1 MHFRTLARR
10 MLGRMLKRPLILR
23 NRVLVGTHHKTGT
36 VWFTSVFRALSGQLG
51 LELVYA
57 DGAHPNPDGRW
68 DIFVSGHSR
77 FAGLDS
83 SNLRGVHVIRD
94 PRDLIISATHYHQ
107 TSDES
112 WLHEPRSDFGGMTYQ
127 EKICSYSSFDEKMLF
142 EMENSSFH
150 NIVEMVEVEESDD
163 DRFMGVKYEEMIE
176 DRSLA
181 RFEEMF
187 EFLGFQGPA
196 LGWCL
201 VSAYRN
207 SLFSGGVDSRHVRSG
222 KAVQWPEYFAPVHE
236 KRFEELFGNA
246 LVRLGYEG

>member
-1 MHFRTLARR
+1 MHLRPLAKRL
-10 MLGRMLKRPLILR
+10 LGPLLKRPLILR

-57 DGAHPNPDGRW
+57 DREHPDPGGRW

-77 FAGLDS
+77 FGGIESRAC
-83 SNLRGVHVIRD
+83 RGVHVIRD
-94 PRDLIISATHYHQ
+94 PRDMIVSATHYHQ
-107 TSDES
+107 TSDEP
-112 WLHEPRSDFGGMTYQ
+112 WLHEAKEEFGGLTYQ
-127 EKICSYSSFDEKMLF
+127 EKILSYGSFGDRMLF
-142 EMENSSFH
+142 EMEHASFFD
-150 NIVEMVEVEESDD
+150 ISEMVKVEKSGD
-163 DRFMGVKYEEMIE
+163 DRFMAVKYEEMIE
-176 DRSLA
+176 DHSLG

-207 SLFSGGVDSRHVRSG
+207 SLFSGGVDSAHVRSG
-222 KAVQWPEYFAPVHE
+222 KAAQWPEYFAPVHE
-236 KRFEELFGNA
+236 KRFEELFGDA

>member
-1 MHFRTLARR
+1 MPPRSFAKRL
-10 MLGRMLKRPLILR
+10 LWPVLKGPLILR

-36 VWFTSVFRALSGQLG
+36 VWFTNVFRALSRQLG
-51 LELVYA
+51 LELTYDNA
-57 DGAHPNPDGRW
+57 AHPDPGGSW

-77 FAGLDS
+77 FEGLES
-83 SNLRGVHVIRD
+83 SAYRGVHVIRD
-94 PRDLIISATHYHQ
+94 PRDLIVSATHYHQ
-107 TSDES
+107 TSDEP
-112 WLHEPRSDFGGMTYQ
+112 WLHEATDELGGMTYQ
-127 EKICSYSSFDEKMLF
+127 EKICSYSSFDEQMLF
-142 EMENSSFH
+142 EMENSSFY
-150 NIVEMVEVEESDD
+150 NIVEMVELEERDD
-163 DRFMGVKYEEMIE
+163 DRFMTVKYEEMIE
-176 DRSLA
+176 DYSLA

-207 SLFSGGVDSRHVRSG
+207 SLFSGGVDSGHVRSG

-236 KRFEELFGNA
+236 KRFEELFGDA